1 MKNLPSALACALVV
15 LIHPALPSA
24 QAAGGRSRV
33 RIDDGWKFHLVDHT
47 VGEPTGV
54 SANSTI
60 IKGWRWQPT
69 NDPARET
76 AEVTRPDFDAAGWSE
91 IVSGHEVI
99 HDPKGMG
106 WFRTTLPPAANRQ
119 PSLHFDGVDDKGTV
133 YLNGRKVGEHT
144 DYGESFDVPLAAAWN
159 ADGPNVLTV
168 LVENDGGP
176 GGIDDVFLRTE
187 PTPGT
192 PSTESGPAAPGF
204 DDAAWREVH
213 LPHDFV
219 VEAPFDPKAE
229 KAHGFHPKETGWY
242 RRKFT
247 LPKDAE
253 GQVIWLEFDGVYRH
267 SIVWLNGHQLGQHA
281 SGYTSFYYDISRAAN
296 YGGENEISVWVDPRQ
311 NEGWWYE
318 GGGIYRHVYLTTL
331 APEHI
336 AHWGTS
342 VTATPSADF
351 QTAEI
356 AVEVDVVNEGREGS
370 AGGEL
375 ESCLL
380 GPDGAAVANVG
391 TSRSLNLM
399 PGQQVTVAQRL
410 TIQHPALWS
419 PDSPMLYRL
428 VTTLRRD
435 GAVLD
440 QAEIAVG
447 VRSLHWDVNTGF
459 SLNGKPFKIQG
470 TCNHQDFA
478 GLGIALPDAVS
489 EYKVKLLKE
498 TGSNAFRFSHQPM
511 APELLDA
518 CDRLGML
525 VMDENRRLGDSP
537 EILGQVESLIRRDRN
552 HPSVFLWSLCNE
564 ERAQGTEKGG
574 KQFAAMK
581 EVALKWDRTRPIT
594 AAMNYGWGGGITLV
608 EDLQGFN
615 YSPQE
620 YDGFHQKFPQLP
632 MYGSETASETTTRGI
647 YADDKTKGYVSVLRT
662 KAEEAW
668 KPIAERPWMAGAFV
682 WTGFDYRGEPD
693 PYGWPVINSPM
704 GFMDTCGFPKDKYYY
719 YLSEWGGKPVAHIAQ
734 QWNRAGQEGQ
744 EIPVWVYGNAAKYE
758 LFLNGTSLGAK
769 DMPAHEHLEW
779 KVAYAPGTLEA
790 RGYDATGKTVATDM
804 LATTG
809 APAKLEIVP
818 DRTRF
823 LADGEDVV
831 MVRCNVLDSA
841 GRVVPVAD
849 DEVTF
854 SVSGPAQ
861 VAGVGN
867 GNPSD
872 LAPDRAGKRRAFNGH
887 CLAVVQ
893 SVDGKPG
900 AVTLTATAAGLPMAT
915 ATFQT
920 TAVK

>member
-1 MKNLPSALACALVV
+1 MIC
-15 LIHPALPSA
+15 PALLPA
-24 QAAGGRSRV
+24 QDAGGRNRV
-33 RIDDGWKFHLVDHT
+33 RIDDGWKFHLVDDT
-47 VGEPTGV
+47 VGEPAGI
-54 SANSTI
+54 SANSKL
-60 IKGWRWQPT
+60 IKGWRWQT
-69 NDPARET
+69 TTHPARET
-76 AEVTRPDFDAAGWSE
+76 AEVTRLDFDAAAWTE
-91 IVSGHEVI
+91 ISSGHEVI
-99 HDPKGMG
+99 HEEKGMG
-106 WFRTTLPPAANRQ
+106 WFRATLPPAPNRK
-119 PSLHFDGVDDKGTV
+119 PSLHFDGADDKGTV

-144 DYGESFDVPLAAAWN
+144 DYSESFDVPLDAAWN
-159 ADGPNVLTV
+159 PAGPNVLVV

-176 GGIDDVFLRTE
+176 GGLDDVYLRTE
-187 PTPGT
+187 PAPES
-192 PSTESGPAAPGF
+192 PSAETGPAAPGY
-204 DDAAWREVH
+204 DDVAWRGVH
-213 LPHDFV
+213 LPHDYV
-219 VEAPFDPKAE
+219 VESPFDPQAE
-229 KAHGFHPKETGWY
+229 LAHGFHPKQTAWY

-247 LPKDAE
+247 LPKEAD
-253 GQVIWLEFDGVYRH
+253 GQVLWLEFDGVYRH

-281 SGYTSFYYDISRAAN
+281 SGYTSFYYDISRAAH
-296 YGGENEISVWVDPRQ
+296 YGGENVISVWVDPRQ

-318 GGGIYRHVYLTTL
+318 GGGIYRHVWLTTL

-336 AHWGTS
+336 AHWGTY

-351 QTAEI
+351 QTAEV
-356 AVEVDVVNEGREGS
+356 AVEVDVVNDGREPS
-370 AGGEL
+370 VEGEL
-375 ESCLL
+375 ESRLL
-380 GPDGAAVANVG
+380 GPDGGTVASVR
-391 TSRSLNLM
+391 TACPPNLA
-399 PGQQVTVAQRL
+399 PGQQVTVPQRL
-410 TIQHPALWS
+410 TIQHPGLWS
-419 PDSPMLYRL
+419 PDSPTLYRL

-440 QAEIAVG
+440 EVSNAVG

-459 SLNGKPFKIQG
+459 FLNGKPFKIQG

-478 GLGIALPDAVS
+478 GIGIALPDAVS
-489 EYKVKLLKE
+489 AYKVKLLKE

-525 VMDENRRLGDSP
+525 VMDENRKLGDTP

-552 HPSVFLWSLCNE
+552 HPCVFLWSMCNE

-581 EVALKWDRTRPIT
+581 EVALKWDHTRPIT

-608 EDLQGFN
+608 TDLQGFN
-615 YSPQE
+615 YSPKE
-620 YDGFHQKFPQLP
+620 YDGFHQEFPQLP

-647 YADDKTKGYVSVLRT
+647 YADDKAKGYVSVLRT
-662 KAEEAW
+662 KAEESW

-734 QWNRAGQEGQ
+734 QWNRAGQEGHD
-744 EIPVWVYGNAAKYE
+744 IPVWVYGNASKYE
-758 LFLNGTSLGAK
+758 LFLNGTSLGVK
-769 DMPAHEHLEW
+769 EMPAHEHLEW

-790 RGYDATGKTVATDM
+790 RGYDASGNTVATDT

-809 APAKLEIVP
+809 KPAKLEIVP
-818 DRTRF
+818 NRTRF

-831 MVRCNVLDSA
+831 MVRCNVLDSQ

-872 LAPDRAGKRRAFNGH
+872 LTPDKGSKRRAFNGH

-893 SVDGKPG
+893 SVDGEPG
-900 AVTLTATAAGLPMAT
+900 VVTLTATATGLPTVTVTLQA
-915 ATFQT
+915 